1 MAIEVADM
9 TAIAAVV
16 GTEKIPASDGGS
28 PVSITP
34 AQLLTY
40 INAALFPTATG
51 LVRVTSKGLQVKN
64 ITTGLFHTMYL
75 EGPTAAGEIKFEAGE
90 E

>member
-9 TAIAAVV
+9 TAVAAVV

-40 INAALFPTATG
+40 INDTVFPTG
-51 LVRVTSKGLQVKN
+51 SFGRITSAGFQVKN
-64 ITTGLFHTMYL
+64 ITTGLYHTIYL
-75 EGPTAAGEIKFEAGE
+75 EGASGAGTLKFQTGE